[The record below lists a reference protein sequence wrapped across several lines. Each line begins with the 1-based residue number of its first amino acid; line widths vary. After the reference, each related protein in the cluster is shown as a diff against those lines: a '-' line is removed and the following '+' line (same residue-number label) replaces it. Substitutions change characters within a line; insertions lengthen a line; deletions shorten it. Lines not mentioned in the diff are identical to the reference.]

1 LTQPSLPRPGDIADP
16 AAAEVLPQIRAVVTD
31 SDAGLSRDLLAR
43 LPALAIATCASAGHE
58 SLDVEAIRERGI
70 AVDWMGEA
78 SRMSSGN

>member
-1 LTQPSLPRPGDIADP
+1 M
-16 AAAEVLPQIRAVVTD
+16 TD

-43 LPALAIATCASAGHE
+43 LPALAIATCSSAGHE